1 MEKKRQT
8 NALLGIR
15 DNASEQWGLIN
26 NPGATEEHYGK
37 N

>member
-15 DNASEQWGLIN
+15 DNARQWGLI